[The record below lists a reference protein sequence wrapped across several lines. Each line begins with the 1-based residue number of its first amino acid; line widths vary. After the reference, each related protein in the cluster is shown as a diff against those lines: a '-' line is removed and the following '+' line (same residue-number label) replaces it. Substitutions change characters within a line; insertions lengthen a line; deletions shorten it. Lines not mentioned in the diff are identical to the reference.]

1 MPSLWRKYRRNCI
14 KREKLIAYWCWE
26 NITPC
31 SLPMSRG
38 NALNW
43 EPDLVSENWS
53 YYQDL
58 FSNPFHYG
66 VSKMSCFTEIKPTEM
81 CRLNSRGCG
90 VQTCFAPLVKK
101 KQNKTKKRNQERKWK
116 RWGGLC
122 YEELFHG
129 SNIHPLEEGHAVLL
143 GILSKEVDVH
153 CALLSLFLGL
163 IANSPKQCNCIVVA
177 MLLEGEVR
185 PQSRAAEDTH
195 LNWFGVGLVLDPP
208 FMLLL

>member
-101 KQNKTKKRNQERKWK
+101 TKQKKKKEIRRESGRDEEDSAMKSSSMVLISTPLRKGMLSCWASWAR
-116 RWGGLC
+116 RWM
-122 YEELFHG
+122 YT
-129 SNIHPLEEGHAVLL
+129 
-143 GILSKEVDVH
+143 VH
-153 CALLSLFLGL
+153 CSVSSWGLLPT
-163 IANSPKQCNCIVVA
+163 A
-177 MLLEGEVR
+177 
-185 PQSRAAEDTH
+185 QSNVT
-195 LNWFGVGLVLDPP
+195 VL
-208 FMLLL
+208 